1 MPRYLN
7 PLGAQ
12 ELAALQY
19 IADNGPLTVREMTD
33 QYGAIHGLAR
43 TTLLTTMEN
52 LRKKGYLERTEG
64 PHGFVYNNVSPKEQM
79 LEGLVKEF
87 VQGSLGGSLSPFVA
101 YITNAKGLSK
111 GEIEQLKQIVDSF
124 DEDKGEASQ

>member
-12 ELAALQY
+12 ELAALQF

-43 TTLLTTMEN
+43 TTLMTTMEN
-52 LRKKGYLERTEG
+52 LRKKGYLERSEG
-64 PHGFVYNNVSPKEQM
+64 PNGFVYHNVAPKEQM

-111 GEIEQLKQIVDSF
+111 EEIEQLKKIVNNF
-124 DEDKGEASQ
+124 DEKNGEESK

>member
-12 ELAALQY
+12 ELAALRF

-33 QYGAIHGLAR
+33 QYGVVHGLAR

-52 LRKKGYLERTEG
+52 LRKKGYLERSES
-64 PHGFVYNNVSPKEQM
+64 PNGFVYRNVAPKEQM

-111 GEIEQLKQIVDSF
+111 EEIEQLKHIVDSF
-124 DEDKGEASQ
+124 EENKDEASK

>member
-7 PLGAQ
+7 PVGAQ

-52 LRKKGYLERTEG
+52 LRKKGYLVRSEG
-64 PHGFVYNNVSPKEQM
+64 PHGFVYSNVAPKEQM

-111 GEIEQLKQIVDSF
+111 EEIEALKQIVNGLDDAK
-124 DEDKGEASQ
+124 DEAAK